1 MTIVK
6 IILEHIRIKS
16 FMNQGKMI
24 RGKNMNTFA
33 LMMMFIVNVE
43 FVKKVGLM
51 VEIVAIVF
59 SVMME
64 KCI

>member
-1 MTIVK
+1 
-6 IILEHIRIKS
+6 
-16 FMNQGKMI
+16 MNQGKLI

>member
-51 VEIVAIVF
+51 VE
-59 SVMME
+59 
-64 KCI
+64 

>member
-1 MTIVK
+1 
-6 IILEHIRIKS
+6 
-16 FMNQGKMI
+16 MNQGKMI

-43 FVKKVGLM
+43 LIKKVRLM

-59 SVMME
+59 PVMME
-64 KCI
+64 KCL